1 MWDIA
6 VPAPTPGPAR
16 RGVVPY
22 TGRHEAQRGG
32 GAISD
37 AVEADSGPTSP
48 GESTTHIGEPTGQP
62 GDPTG
67 QPGDPTG
74 QPGEPTGQP
83 GGPVRQRGKT
93 VHGELANAGHRVL
106 APDDAEV
113 EAYLETAL
121 KAPSPVRS
129 PDDRPGGSLAGS
141 TGAGAD
147 LAPSDTVIVLDF
159 GSQFAQLIA
168 RRVRELHVYSELL
181 PHDTPWSEIE
191 RRRPRALILSGGPNS
206 VYDDGAPL
214 ADPAIWSGRV
224 PVLGICYG
232 AQLMARELGGD
243 VLPTAKR
250 EYGPASVTLSGDDGL
265 FAGLDREQPVWMSH
279 GDSISRLPEGF
290 RATAQTD
297 STPFAGL
304 ADPSRHLYGI
314 QFHPEVVHTPRGRDV
329 LRNFVLGIAG
339 ARPTWTPANF
349 IETTVAEIRAR
360 VDAHARATG
369 SDGRVIC
376 ALSGGVD
383 SAVAAALVERA
394 VGDRL
399 TCIYVDHGLM
409 RKKESELLRATFEA
423 NLGIRLVMVDARDR
437 FLRRLADVTDPEE
450 KRRIIGDEFI
460 RVFEEEA
467 AELGRIDF
475 LTQGTLYPDVIES
488 TAPETKAAQKI
499 KTHHNVGGL
508 PADMRFQLIEPLR
521 YLFKDE
527 VRAVGLELGL
537 PEAMVYRQPF
547 PGPGLAI
554 RIIGEV
560 TAERLETLREADW
573 IVIDEIKAAGLYRS
587 VWQSFAILTPVR
599 SVGVMGDGRT
609 YANVVAVRAVTSEDG
624 MTADWAKLP
633 YDVLA
638 RISSRIVNEVPDVNR
653 VVYDISSKPPATIEW
668 E

>member
-1 MWDIA
+1 VA
-6 VPAPTPGPAR
+6 GK
-16 RGVVPY
+16 
-22 TGRHEAQRGG
+22 GR
-32 GAISD
+32 
-37 AVEADSGPTSP
+37 
-48 GESTTHIGEPTGQP
+48 
-62 GDPTG
+62 
-67 QPGDPTG
+67 
-74 QPGEPTGQP
+74 
-83 GGPVRQRGKT
+83 T
-93 VHGELANAGHRVL
+93 VHGEAANAGHRVL

-121 KAPSPVRS
+121 NAPGPERT
-129 PDDRPGGSLAGS
+129 AGDHP
-141 TGAGAD
+141 AGERQGLVA
-147 LAPSDTVIVLDF
+147 VLDF

-168 RRVRELHVYSELL
+168 RRVRELNVFSELL
-181 PHDTPWSEIE
+181 PHDTTLDELE
-191 RRRPRALILSGGPNS
+191 RRGASAVILSGGPNS
-206 VYDDGAPL
+206 VYDDGAPKP
-214 ADPAIWSGRV
+214 DPAIWSGRL

-232 AQLMARELGGD
+232 AQLMANELGGS
-243 VLPTAKR
+243 VQATPKR
-250 EYGPASVTLSGDDGL
+250 EYGPATVMIGEEDGL
-265 FAGLDREQPVWMSH
+265 FTGLERTQPVWMSH
-279 GDSISRLPEGF
+279 GDSITALPEGF

-297 STPFAGL
+297 SSPFAGL

-314 QFHPEVVHTPRGRDV
+314 QFHPEVAHTPHGKDV
-329 LRNFVLGIAG
+329 LRNFVVGVAGI
-339 ARPTWTPANF
+339 RQTWTPASF
-349 IETTVAEIRAR
+349 IESTVAEIRQR
-360 VDAHARATG
+360 VDDHARAVGT
-369 SDGRVIC
+369 DGKVIC

-383 SAVAAALVERA
+383 SAVAAALVHRA

-409 RKKESELLRATFEA
+409 RKRESELLRTTFEQS
-423 NLGIRLVMVDARDR
+423 LGMNLVMIDARDR
-437 FLRRLADVTDPEE
+437 FLDRLAGVIDPEQ

-467 AELGRIDF
+467 ERLGQIDF

-488 TAPETKAAQKI
+488 ATAETKTAQKI

-508 PADMRFQLIEPLR
+508 PADLRFKLIEPLR

-537 PEAMVYRQPF
+537 PEAMVHRQPF

-560 TAERLETLREADW
+560 NAERLHTLREADW
-573 IVIDEIKAAGLYRS
+573 IGIDEIKAPGLYRH
-587 VWQSFAILTPVR
+587 VWQSFAILTPVL

-609 YANVVAVRAVTSEDG
+609 YANVVAIRAVTSDDG

-633 YDVLA
+633 YEVLGK
-638 RISSRIVNEVPDVNR
+638 ISSRIVNEVPGVNR